1 MAELTEQAKTIVKA
15 FNDADW
21 EAIRSLIGDST
32 YNELGTGRSLSGAD
46 EIIEALQGWKAAMPD
61 ANGTVTS
68 ATESDERVVL
78 EIMWE
83 GTQTGDMVTDQ
94 GTIPASGRHQSTP
107 GAFVFDFDGGRL
119 VESRNYFDLLTFLRQ
134 IGAA

>member
-1 MAELTEQAKTIVKA
+1 MAELTEQAKTIVNA

-21 EAIRSLIGDST
+21 EAMRSLIGDST
-32 YNELGTGRSLSGAD
+32 YNELGTGRSLSGPD

-107 GAFVFDFDGGRL
+107 GAFVFDFDGGRP
-119 VESRNYFDLLTFLRQ
+119 VESRNSFDLLS
-134 IGAA
+134 